1 MVYPTM
7 PVRFDIIALVN
18 NVDAPAGEEP
28 MVDNPFELDEEN
40 PLLKLDSIG
49 LESDNSS
56 QRVQINILII
66 NNNLWSIL
74 SKIAPG

>member
-18 NVDAPAGEEP
+18 NVEAPVGEEP
-28 MVDNPFELDEEN
+28 MVDNPFDLDEEN

-56 QRVQINILII
+56 QRVQINFFLRVIQEEFFDF
-66 NNNLWSIL
+66 SR
-74 SKIAPG
+74 